1 MRIVLFGAPGSGKGT
16 QAQLLSEHLN
26 IKRISLGDLLREEV
40 KNDTELGKKV
50 KEYMEKGLLVPDDI
64 VVSVIEKNID
74 DEGFI
79 VDGFPRNI
87 NQAFLLE
94 EILKKKNN
102 ELDVFIYLDVDEN
115 TIVERLSKRR
125 VCKKCGAL
133 YHLVNLPPKIDGR
146 CDLCGGDL
154 IQREDDKPQVIKKRW
169 EVFEEESSKLIG
181 FYSQRNK
188 LIRIDARGK
197 KEEVFNQIKEKL
209 LCHKN

>member
-1 MRIVLFGAPGSGKGT
+1 
-16 QAQLLSEHLN
+16 
-26 IKRISLGDLLREEV
+26 
-40 KNDTELGKKV
+40 
-50 KEYMEKGLLVPDDI
+50 
-64 VVSVIEKNID
+64 
-74 DEGFI
+74 
-79 VDGFPRNI
+79 
-87 NQAFLLE
+87 
-94 EILKKKNN
+94 
-102 ELDVFIYLDVDEN
+102 
-115 TIVERLSKRR
+115 LSKRR

>member
-50 KEYMEKGLLVPDDI
+50 REYMEKGLLVSDDI

-154 IQREDDKPQVIKKRW
+154 IQREDDRPQLIKKRW

-181 FYSQRNK
+181 FYSQRDK